1 MSDLDDTQPHA
12 IPVTPN
18 VLSTAAQPN
27 AADAAASTPSPN
39 GPPAADPASLPPAA
53 PPPAAPPQAVPPPV
67 APPLQAAPPPAT
79 PSAWREPP
87 WIPPKARPRGP
98 SLVAIVVGL
107 IILAVGLY
115 FFVDRTL
122 GIDLP
127 VIHWASLWPILLI
140 VVGGLIVARALDRN
154 R

>member
-18 VLSTAAQPN
+18 VLSTEARPN
-27 AADAAASTPSPN
+27 PADAAPTSSPS
-39 GPPAADPASLPPAA
+39 GPPAADPASPPPGAPPSSA
-53 PPPAAPPQAVPPPV
+53 PPPVS
-67 APPLQAAPPPAT
+67 PPLQAAPPPT
-79 PSAWREPP
+79 IPSAWREPP

-127 VIHWASLWPILLI
+127 VIHWGSLWPILLI
-140 VVGGLIVARALDRN
+140 VVGGLIVVRALNRN